1 MKIIADYSNQV
12 IITRHLKRYN
22 HSPESIKTR
31 KAAFNYFFG
40 SSKKKYFDFD
50 GHISEIDKDNLID
63 YFDYLNDKEDIALT
77 TKKLKWTLLC
87 SLLEFCMEYYD
98 DFLLK
103 IPKKTIK
110 WKDYHLIPLS
120 NKDITLE
127 LKEIQIILNFLKVN
141 HFTYYLIFRIF
152 AETGMRK
159 GEHINIEYQKVNTQ
173 KRYIDTYGKKGEK
186 IYYTS
191 KELAHYLEFYI
202 NNRKIKNVQSKALFI
217 SRFSQKF
224 SKRYFNLYLSSVL
237 KKVGI
242 DKQITCKTFRSSVNT
257 LRYNMG
263 CPTEDRKILLNHK
276 IQDVNFEHYVKLN
289 YEDYLQKFDTWNPFK
304 NIQL

>member
-1 MKIIADYSNQV
+1 MKIITDYSNQD
-12 IITRHLKRYN
+12 IINRHLKRYN

-31 KAAFNYFFG
+31 KTAFNYFFDE
-40 SSKKKYFDFD
+40 KYFKFN
-50 GHISEIDKDNLID
+50 GHISEISKNELID
-63 YFDYLNDKEDIALT
+63 YFDWLNDNKDISLT

-103 IPKKTIK
+103 IPSKTIN
-110 WKDYHLIPLS
+110 WKDLHKIPVT
-120 NKDITLE
+120 NKDVKLE
-127 LKEIQIILNFLKVN
+127 LKEIQTILNYLKVN

-159 GEHINIEYQKVNTQ
+159 GELINIEYQKVNTE
-173 KRYIDTYGKKGEK
+173 KRIIDTYGKKGQK
-186 IYYTS
+186 IYYIS

-202 NNRKIKNVQSKALFI
+202 NNRKIKNIQSNALFI
-217 SRFSQKF
+217 SRYSQRF
-224 SKRYFNLYLSSVL
+224 SKRHFNLYLHSVL
-237 KKVGI
+237 NKVEI
-242 DKQITCKTFRSSVNT
+242 DKQITCKTFRSSLNT
-257 LRYNMG
+257 LRYKMG
-263 CPTEDRKILLNHK
+263 CPGEDRKILLNHK

-289 YEDYLQKFDTWNPFK
+289 YVDYLQKFDTWNPFK